1 MKRVRVR
8 LRLAVSYAMT
18 PSGNSPLN
26 ALARLILSLTPSE
39 PHTLGG
45 AEHWPK
51 CLPVGTVFE
60 WRTCAYPTFG
70 EFVIVF
76 HKQ

>member
-1 MKRVRVR
+1 MKRVQVR
-8 LRLAVSYAMT
+8 LRLPVSYAMP

-39 PHTLGG
+39 PHTLGS

-51 CLPVGTVFE
+51 RLPVGIVFE
-60 WRTCAYPTFG
+60 WQTCAYPNFAG
-70 EFVIVF
+70 FVIVF
-76 HKQ
+76 HKR